1 MPVVSV
7 LMPTYNAEKYLK
19 EAIDSILNQTFTD
32 FEFLIIDDN
41 SKDKTKKII
50 GKYNDKRIKLIKGPQ
65 KGLAAALN
73 CGIKK
78 AQGKYIARMDADD
91 ISLPARL
98 EKQVNYLEAHPEITV
113 LGMGSVGACR
123 QCAVKQYQ
131 NAEDTRGRLVMSC
144 MTPASDGTFISID
157 DEEAKQFRESVVEW
171 LMTNHPHDCPVCEEG
186 GNCHLQDMTV
196 MTGHSF
202 RRYRFTK
209 RTHRNQDLGPFISHE
224 MNRCIACYRC
234 VRYYKDYADGT
245 DLGVY
250 GAHDNVYFGRPEDG
264 TLESEFSGNL
274 VEICPTGVF
283 TDKTHSERY
292 NRKWD
297 MQFAPSICQQCS
309 IGCNISPGERYGELR
324 RIENRYNGTVNHY
337 FLCDRGRFGYGYVN
351 LKDRPRQPVQRR
363 GDDFI
368 TLNAEQAM
376 QGAADILRQ
385 SKKVI
390 GIGSPRAS
398 VESNFA
404 LRELVGEE
412 NFYTGIAH
420 GEQERLQLAL
430 KVLREGGIYTPA
442 LREIE
447 SYDAVLVLGE
457 DVTQTGARVAL
468 AVRQAVKGKAREM
481 AAAQKVADWQIAAIL
496 NIGQRAKHPLFVTN
510 VDDTRLDDIAA
521 WTYRAPVED
530 QARLGFAIAHA
541 LDNSAPAVD
550 GIEPELQSKIDV
562 IVQALAGAKKPLII
576 SGTNA
581 GSLEVIQAAANV
593 AKALKG
599 RGADVGITM
608 IARSVN
614 SMGLGIM
621 GGGSLEEALTE
632 LETGRAD
639 AVVVLEND
647 LHRHAS
653 AIRVNAALAK
663 APLVMVVDHQRTAIM
678 ENAHLVLSAA
688 SFAESD
694 GTVINNEGR
703 AQRFFQVYDPA
714 YYDSKTVMLESWRW
728 LHSLHSTLL
737 SREVDWT
744 QLDHVIDAVVAKI
757 PELAGIKDAAPDA
770 TFRIRGQKLARE
782 PHRYSGRTAM
792 RANISVHEPR
802 QPQDIDTMFTFSMEG
817 NNQPTA
823 HRSQVP
829 FAWAPGWN
837 SPQAWNKFQ
846 DEVGGKLRFGDPGV
860 RLFETSENGL
870 DYFTS
875 VPARF
880 QPQDGKWRIAPY
892 YHLFGSDELSQ
903 RAPVFQSRMPQ
914 PYIKLNPADAAK
926 LGVNAGTH
934 VSFSYDGNT
943 VTLPVEIAEGLTAG
957 QVGLPMGMS
966 GIAPVLAGAHL
977 EDLKEAQQ

>member
-1 MPVVSV
+1 M
-7 LMPTYNAEKYLK
+7 
-19 EAIDSILNQTFTD
+19 
-32 FEFLIIDDN
+32 
-41 SKDKTKKII
+41 
-50 GKYNDKRIKLIKGPQ
+50 
-65 KGLAAALN
+65 
-73 CGIKK
+73 
-78 AQGKYIARMDADD
+78 
-91 ISLPARL
+91 
-98 EKQVNYLEAHPEITV
+98 
-113 LGMGSVGACR
+113 
-123 QCAVKQYQ
+123 
-131 NAEDTRGRLVMSC
+131 
-144 MTPASDGTFISID
+144 
-157 DEEAKQFRESVVEW
+157 
-171 LMTNHPHDCPVCEEG
+171 
-186 GNCHLQDMTV
+186 
-196 MTGHSF
+196 
-202 RRYRFTK
+202 
-209 RTHRNQDLGPFISHE
+209 
-224 MNRCIACYRC
+224 
-234 VRYYKDYADGT
+234 
-245 DLGVY
+245 
-250 GAHDNVYFGRPEDG
+250 
-264 TLESEFSGNL
+264 
-274 VEICPTGVF
+274 
-283 TDKTHSERY
+283 
-292 NRKWD
+292 
-297 MQFAPSICQQCS
+297 
-309 IGCNISPGERYGELR
+309 
-324 RIENRYNGTVNHY
+324 
-337 FLCDRGRFGYGYVN
+337 
-351 LKDRPRQPVQRR
+351 
-363 GDDFI
+363 
-368 TLNAEQAM
+368 
-376 QGAADILRQ
+376 
-385 SKKVI
+385 I

-457 DVTQTGARVAL
+457 DVTQTGARAAL

-653 AIRVNAALAK
+653 ATRVNAALAK

-860 RLFETSENGL
+860 RLFATSENGL

-926 LGVNAGTH
+926 LGVNAGTR

>member
-1 MPVVSV
+1 
-7 LMPTYNAEKYLK
+7 
-19 EAIDSILNQTFTD
+19 
-32 FEFLIIDDN
+32 
-41 SKDKTKKII
+41 
-50 GKYNDKRIKLIKGPQ
+50 
-65 KGLAAALN
+65 
-73 CGIKK
+73 
-78 AQGKYIARMDADD
+78 
-91 ISLPARL
+91 
-98 EKQVNYLEAHPEITV
+98 
-113 LGMGSVGACR
+113 
-123 QCAVKQYQ
+123 
-131 NAEDTRGRLVMSC
+131 
-144 MTPASDGTFISID
+144 
-157 DEEAKQFRESVVEW
+157 
-171 LMTNHPHDCPVCEEG
+171 
-186 GNCHLQDMTV
+186 
-196 MTGHSF
+196 
-202 RRYRFTK
+202 
-209 RTHRNQDLGPFISHE
+209 
-224 MNRCIACYRC
+224 
-234 VRYYKDYADGT
+234 
-245 DLGVY
+245 
-250 GAHDNVYFGRPEDG
+250 
-264 TLESEFSGNL
+264 
-274 VEICPTGVF
+274 
-283 TDKTHSERY
+283 
-292 NRKWD
+292 
-297 MQFAPSICQQCS
+297 
-309 IGCNISPGERYGELR
+309 
-324 RIENRYNGTVNHY
+324 
-337 FLCDRGRFGYGYVN
+337 
-351 LKDRPRQPVQRR
+351 
-363 GDDFI
+363 
-368 TLNAEQAM
+368 M

-581 GSLEVIQAAANV
+581 GSIEVIQAAANV

-653 AIRVNAALAK
+653 ATRVNAALAK